1 MHRTLERMTTL
12 LGHAAVACVA
22 AMMLLIIADVVL
34 RSAVGRPIHGVFEL
48 VELLLA
54 GAFFLALPASFL
66 RDEHIAVDVVD
77 TWAPRALPMLGRVAR
92 ALSVVMLAVMIWQ
105 ATRAARDT
113 WAFGDVTMDLSLP
126 RILYWV
132 PLLCG
137 CAGALLATALGRRGT
152 RGP

>member
-1 MHRTLERMTTL
+1 
-12 LGHAAVACVA
+12 
-22 AMMLLIIADVVL
+22 MMLLTVADVAL
-34 RSAVGRPIHGVFEL
+34 RALGAVPIRGVYEL

-54 GAFFLALPASFL
+54 TTFFFALPAVFL

-77 TWAPRALPMLGRVAR
+77 TWAPRALPMLSRVAR